1 MINRIKSSTVQE
13 RTLNDVK
20 PNDLIKAGKQTLG
33 VVDVLPNSFSFFIN
47 GKERDGILKW
57 VSKRDAF
64 NAGWELILPFA
75 PLSFEEELKRCQNF
89 YGGFRKGFKPDKEL
103 IKLLKHKNEEGN

>member
-57 VSKRDAF
+57 VSIRDAF

-75 PLSFEEELKRCQNF
+75 PLSFEEELKRSQDF
-89 YGGFRKGFKPDKEL
+89 YGGFKKGFKPDKSLTKL
-103 IKLLKHKNEEGN
+103 IKK